1 MLERE
6 IKLYVTTRFARF
18 DEISDH
24 SDLFLEDK
32 LSIFNHLGLLKFRY
46 QKTKAIFD
54 FDYLD

>member
-6 IKLYVTTRFARF
+6 IKLYVTTRFARV
-18 DEISDH
+18 DEN